1 MTVKLARLENVPERS
16 DSALAANRRREPR
29 FSTWFD
35 AHLENAR
42 GDAAKVLLAEV
53 SLHGCR
59 IQADQT
65 WIRVGGFVSIR
76 IDEGTRLQAIVR
88 WVRDGAAGMEFL
100 RPIPHD
106 CSEWHDLMDAP
117 F

>member
-1 MTVKLARLENVPERS
+1 MTVRLARLENIPEI
-16 DSALAANRRREPR
+16 DETKVGANRRREPR
-29 FSTWFD
+29 YATWFD
-35 AHLENAR
+35 AQIENAR
-42 GDAAKVLLAEV
+42 GDSARIQLAEV

-59 IQADQT
+59 ISADQP
-65 WIRVGGFVSIR
+65 WLRVGGFISIS
-76 IDEGTRLQAIVR
+76 IDQGAKLQAIVR

-100 RPIPHD
+100 HAIPPE